1 MQPRCSREAPG
12 CLQSRVRAGVAGVDP
27 LANQRR
33 LLKCP
38 RAERA
43 GCTAPTRLQQ
53 RSRQNSLA
61 VCGEICGPDSL
72 PRAVRPD
79 AEGAQQLL
87 EPGKLPARRERRHL
101 RQSSEKVR
109 GTRKAPLGASRL
121 PEIAINAHDLGQS
134 RVGRGQSR
142 VISPT
147 RARTPAAAG
156 ARPAWHGSAV
166 WPPARAARRPALA
179 PRPPPRARAARQSPV
194 RDSREISE
202 V

>member
-1 MQPRCSREAPG
+1 MQPRGSREAPC

-53 RSRQNSLA
+53 RSRQDSLA

-87 EPGKLPARRERRHL
+87 EPGKLPARRERRYL
-101 RQSSEKVR
+101 RQGSEKVR
-109 GTRKAPLGASRL
+109 GTRKAPLGALRL
-121 PEIAINAHDLGQS
+121 PEIASLPHTISGNLGS
-134 RVGRGQSR
+134 RAISGHLTHAGSYSR
-142 VISPT
+142 CSRRAASLARKRSLAARSRSST
-147 RARTPAAAG
+147 ACARTSAAAAG
-156 ARPAWHGSAV
+156 SSRSAV
-166 WPPARAARRPALA
+166 AC
-179 PRPPPRARAARQSPV
+179 ARQQG
-194 RDSREISE
+194 DLSE